1 MSTDIRSIILD
12 EINVVFSEEG
22 VTFEEEMLS
31 LPVMEIGV
39 DSLTYAVLVARLEV
53 KLGKDPFTEQ
63 PERGYPKLLS
73 DFVDAYLE

>member
-1 MSTDIRSIILD
+1 MSTDTRKIILN
-12 EINVVFSEEG
+12 EIIVVFAEEG
-22 VTFEEEMLS
+22 VTFDEEMLG
-31 LPVMEIGV
+31 LPVMDIGV

-53 KLGKDPFTEQ
+53 KIGKDPFTEQ